1 MPSRGWLNNKL
12 WNKLSTIWPQN
23 KIILTNKRID
33 HCIIREELQRHL
45 YIGFGKNDQ
54 WCRLWTWSR
63 WLRNI
68 WKKSKK
74 SLLTTAVRDGSQNES
89 LKKKLAYNLL
99 EKNMDLIYCSE
110 AIWMLISGE
119 KKTKQF
125 LLYHLAQP
133 MFFS

>member
-54 WCRLWTWSR
+54 WCMFWTWSR

-119 KKTKQF
+119 KNKTISF
-125 LLYHLAQP
+125 VPPCPTHV
-133 MFFS
+133 F

>member
-54 WCRLWTWSR
+54 WCMFWTWSR

-119 KKTKQF
+119 KNITISF
-125 LLYHLAQP
+125 VPPCPTHV
-133 MFFS
+133 F